1 MATTMATPAFDTHQA
16 VKNLTAAGADEPFA
30 EAMVATMAVIVE
42 NMATKTDVQ
51 DLGKDLRQ
59 ETKDLGKDLR
69 LEMKNHGKDLR
80 LEMKDRGKDIKAL
93 EQRMDIFEQLMIE
106 RMDSLKQHLTIRLG
120 GLMVIGVGV
129 LATLDKL

>member
-1 MATTMATPAFDTHQA
+1 M
-16 VKNLTAAGADEPFA
+16 
-30 EAMVATMAVIVE
+30 
-42 NMATKTDVQ
+42 
-51 DLGKDLRQ
+51 
-59 ETKDLGKDLR
+59 
-69 LEMKNHGKDLR
+69 KDLR
-80 LEMKDRGKDIKAL
+80 LEMKDHGKDIKAL

>member
-59 ETKDLGKDLR
+59 ETKDLSK
-69 LEMKNHGKDLR
+69 ELR
-80 LEMKDRGKDIKAL
+80 LEMKDHGKDIKAL

>member
-59 ETKDLGKDLR
+59 ENERPRQRLTPGK
-69 LEMKNHGKDLR
+69 
-80 LEMKDRGKDIKAL
+80 
-93 EQRMDIFEQLMIE
+93 
-106 RMDSLKQHLTIRLG
+106 
-120 GLMVIGVGV
+120 
-129 LATLDKL
+129 

>member
-69 LEMKNHGKDLR
+69 LEMKDHS
-80 LEMKDRGKDIKAL
+80 KDIKAL

>member
-1 MATTMATPAFDTHQA
+1 MATTMTTPAFDTHQA

-51 DLGKDLRQ
+51 DLGK
-59 ETKDLGKDLR
+59 E
-69 LEMKNHGKDLR
+69 LR
-80 LEMKDRGKDIKAL
+80 LEMKDHGKDIKAL